1 MRIPSLIENNKKYY
15 AIHSEMAL
23 LNAQAVL
30 DHIQKMAGIEACAY
44 NEKEKKPSD
53 EDLWVHPVMIFLDK
67 AKTSEVKAEKVQY
80 VIERLCSY
88 FPFMNIM
95 AQFQREYDNEHNK
108 TNRLEV
114 NANDMYDA
122 LNKIFRVLKK
132 YRDYSAHY
140 KFEDN
145 CFIDGC
151 AFLRYSEQPLAS
163 MVRKYYDVALRNI
176 KEKYNYKTEELAFI
190 QNKRYKI
197 TKGIDGRKKTVGN
210 PNFFLTLTSNNG
222 DTTNKWHLSGVG
234 VALLISLFLDKQY
247 VNLFWTR
254 LPIFSDNRLKE
265 EERRVIIRSMGINS
279 VKLPKD
285 RIHMDKDDMSVAMD
299 MLNELKRCPDELFDI
314 LPAEKQ
320 AHFRII
326 SSDHNEVLMKRSTDR
341 FTSMLLQYIDYGKKF
356 KQIRFHVN
364 MGKLRYL
371 LNAEKNCIDG
381 NIRTRV
387 IEHPLNGYGR
397 IDEIEE
403 LRKNEDMTYADT
415 GIRIKDFESMTRDD
429 SDTANYPYV
438 VDTYTH
444 YLLENNKVEF
454 SFCGNSSLPEVSE
467 RNGKWYVSK
476 EVPACRMSIL
486 ELPAMA
492 FHMLL
497 LGSEKTEAR
506 IKSVYDNY
514 CRLFEAMRKGQ
525 VSMDNLSDF
534 GIAQEDIP
542 QRVMNCINGSGQ
554 GKDLVGFISRKLEA
568 MSEDTRYRLERLSED
583 RKAIGSRD
591 NKMGKRGYRQIRTGV
606 FADFLAKDIV
616 LLQLAG
622 NNGANKMTGLNYRV
636 MQSSI
641 ATYDSHGD
649 IETKKEFKAL
659 FERANLLVCNPKS
672 GHPFLFKVFA
682 RSIPENA
689 IEFYER
695 YLYERQ
701 AYLDGL
707 RIKIAKGKT
716 PDVPFVNKNQMKWK
730 SPAQEDL
737 SLSYTDNLAIELP
750 RQMFDADIK
759 DCLMRMDKMKD
770 VDFSKA
776 NVTYLIA
783 EYMHRVLNDDFQ
795 PFYGWERNYPFI
807 DMLRLKTDKKGSL
820 CASFTSVDERAELW
834 KRRDEL
840 MDAYRLWVVR
850 NSGRKGMSRDE
861 AEECADRRLVS
872 SRNEYQKT
880 EKVIRRY
887 KVQDALLF
895 LMAKDVM
902 TKYAEYDGDMF
913 SLKEIMPNSDK
924 GILSVIM
931 PMTFTFEKNGEK
943 ITIKSSG
950 MKLKNFGDF
959 FPLANDRR
967 LINLSRLIGTNT
979 ISKEDLE
986 EEFKNYDQ
994 CRPEMAS
1001 LILDIEKYAFDM
1013 YPQLEKKLNSTNNK
1027 VQFKDIL
1034 QALKQDAKIDDA
1046 KGNVLRL
1053 IRNAF
1058 EHNNYPDK
1066 GVVEISTLPEVARE
1080 LKAVF
1085 EKYTICK

>member
-444 YLLENNKVEF
+444 YILENNKVEF
-454 SFCGNSSLPEVSE
+454 SFCGESSLPEVSE
-467 RNGKWYVSK
+467 RNGKWYVGK

-514 CRLFEAMRKGQ
+514 CRLFEAMRNGQ
-525 VSMDNLSDF
+525 VSKDNLSDF
-534 GIAQEDIP
+534 GIAQKDIP
-542 QRVMNCINGSGQ
+542 QRVMDCINGSTQ
-554 GKDLVGFISRKLEA
+554 GKDLIGFIGRKLDE
-568 MSEDTRYRLERLSED
+568 MSEDTSYRLNRLSED
-583 RKAIGSRD
+583 KKAIGSRD

-606 FADFLAKDIV
+606 IADFLAKDIV
-616 LLQLAG
+616 MLQQAG
-622 NNGANKMTGLNYRV
+622 NNGTNKMTGLNYRV

-649 IETKKEFKAL
+649 NDIKKEFKTL
-659 FERANLLVCNPKS
+659 FERAKLLVCNPKE

-701 AYLDGL
+701 AYIDSL

-716 PDVPFVNKNQMKWK
+716 PDVPFVNKNQLKWK
-730 SPAQEDL
+730 SPAQEML
-737 SLSYTDNLAIELP
+737 GQSYTDNLAIELP

-759 DCLMRMDKMKD
+759 ECLMRMDKMKD
-770 VDFSKA
+770 IDFSNA

-783 EYMHRVLNDDFQ
+783 EYLHRVVNDDFQ
-795 PFYGWERNYPFI
+795 PFYGWERNYHFI
-807 DMLRLKTDKKGSL
+807 DMLRLKTDRKGSL
-820 CASFTSVDERAELW
+820 CTSFTSVDERADLW

-840 MDAYRLWVVR
+840 MDAYRQWMVR

-861 AEECADRRLVS
+861 AEECADRRLAS
-872 SRNEYQKT
+872 SRNDYQKT

-895 LMAKDVM
+895 LMAKDVL

-913 SLKEIMPNSDK
+913 RLKEIMPDSDK

-931 PMTFTFEKNGEK
+931 PMTFTFEKDGEK
-943 ITIKSSG
+943 ITIKSNG

-967 LINLSRLIGTNT
+967 LVKLSRLIGTNT

-1001 LILDIEKYAFDM
+1001 LILDIEKYAFDK
-1013 YPQLEKKLNSTNNK
+1013 YPQLEKKLKSSNNK
-1027 VQFKDIL
+1027 VYFGDIIET
-1034 QALKQDAKIDDA
+1034 LKHDAKIDDVSGFILQ
-1046 KGNVLRL
+1046 K

-1058 EHNNYPDK
+1058 EHNDYPDR
-1066 GVVEISTLPEVARE
+1066 GVVEITTLPEVARE
-1080 LKAVF
+1080 LKAMF